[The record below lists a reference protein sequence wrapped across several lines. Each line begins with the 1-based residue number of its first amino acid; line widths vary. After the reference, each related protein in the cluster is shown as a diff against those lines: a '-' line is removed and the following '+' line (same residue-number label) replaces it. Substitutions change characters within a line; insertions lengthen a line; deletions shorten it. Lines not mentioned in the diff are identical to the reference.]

1 MINKHIIQS
10 NSLFN
15 EFKQELCLSISL
27 FNSLCFSFIL
37 IVSLCVL
44 SNNLNYIKNTFLDH
58 VIYHL
63 LN

>member
-44 SNNLNYIKNTFLDH
+44 SNNLNYIKKYFP
-58 VIYHL
+58 
-63 LN
+63 